1 MAVRYETEQP
11 VLTPAVS
18 QMSMLPTIDREG
30 ITKFINEQGYL
41 TYIVRAV
48 KINSYLKSLMSLAG
62 CYRSSISVLQKVER
76 RRGKRWKRPRLIS
89 INIYVMLNI
98 GTSLKNQKWITN
110 YITGKSTTGVKRYL
124 VHMAFCSLEHSW
136 TIQNSSSQFY

>member
-41 TYIVRAV
+41 TYIVRTV
-48 KINSYLKSLMSLAG
+48 KINSYLKSLMQ
-62 CYRSSISVLQKVER
+62 RIKVEQIQKFPQKDNTR
-76 RRGKRWKRPRLIS
+76 RFRWKPCLETMYMQVKKLREPVEA
-89 INIYVMLNI
+89 INL
-98 GTSLKNQKWITN
+98 
-110 YITGKSTTGVKRYL
+110 
-124 VHMAFCSLEHSW
+124 
-136 TIQNSSSQFY
+136 